1 MAGTKK
7 FPLDL
12 LLVAVPVI
20 LTDICILILPLSGSF
35 ISTVLSLPMVLFL
48 PGYALIAAIF
58 PAKNDL
64 EGIERLALS
73 FGLSIAIIPLIGL
86 GLNYTPWGI
95 RLIPILM
102 SLSGFTLVMCWAA
115 YLRRRKLPEN
125 KAFATHIKASFL
137 ALKTEVMENS
147 ETKIDKIL
155 MVILIF
161 SILASVATLVY
172 VIMAPKEGEHFTEF
186 YILGPE
192 GMADNY
198 PTRYAVGENG
208 TVIVGITNHEYRTM
222 NYSME
227 MQLENTSMDLPE
239 NLIHISLG
247 HDAAW
252 EEPVTITPPF
262 EGKNMKLEF
271 LLFNETEKSVPYR
284 DLHLW
289 INVTEEA

>member
-35 ISTVLSLPMVLFL
+35 ISTILGLPMVLFL

-64 EGIERLALS
+64 EGIERVALS

-198 PTRYAVGENG
+198 PTRYVLGENG

-239 NLIHISLG
+239 NLIHISLD
-247 HDAAW
+247 HDATW
-252 EEPVTITPPF
+252 KEPVTITPPF
-262 EGKNMKLEF
+262 EGKDMKLEF

-289 INVTEEA
+289 VNVTVEA